1 MKKNE
6 IRTFFNIIHKNELK
20 WIKDINIRL
29 DTIKLLEEN
38 KGRTLFDINHNNIL
52 FNPTPGVMEIKTNI
66 KKSVQFSLSVVSNS
80 LRPHGLQHAR
90 LA

>member
-1 MKKNE
+1 VKKNE